1 MADNQSKKDKKKKR
15 KSYIKDGVVLKVS
28 DIERECDRLRRRPRA
43 ALYPLLPITEPL
55 KLKRKSIHIPKG
67 RRRHRKHCRKKLHQ
81 VGIERRK
88 PPVSRGLNS
97 RTRLVTTTT
106 TSGSEVS
113 SLACSRNRDLLAL
126 HNQKGSLNKP
136 HWASAELF
144 CGDCSFEPPRTFGTL
159 EHPTHHHYHHKKQKH
174 RICHHNPLLTGHRT
188 SVTTSLKDLRGH
200 VGKHRR
206 RCLDPESG
214 LGDRGST
221 SSNSR
226 SRKIVSFIVASV
238 ASFILMMCVALVA
251 VTLRLTPAID
261 ELGTIFIRRLSSTT
275 QCIKRYKTQDR
286 EQQHKKSAQERRE
299 RGIMGKIRM
308 AVVALPTI

>member
-1 MADNQSKKDKKKKR
+1 MADNQSGKKKSKKKR

-28 DIERECDRLRRRPRA
+28 DIEKECDRLRRRPRA

-55 KLKRKSIHIPKG
+55 KLKRKSIHIQKG
-67 RRRHRKHCRKKLHQ
+67 RRRHRKHCRKRLHQ
-81 VGIERRK
+81 VGIEKRR
-88 PPVSRGLNS
+88 PPVSRGLSS

-113 SLACSRNRDLLAL
+113 SLACSRTRDLLAL

-144 CGDCSFEPPRTFGTL
+144 CGDCSFDLPRTSFGGF
-159 EHPTHHHYHHKKQKH
+159 EHPRHHHYHHKKMKH
-174 RICHHNPLLTGHRT
+174 RICHHDPLLIGHRT

-200 VGKHRR
+200 VGRHHR
-206 RCLDPESG
+206 RCLDPEAG
-214 LGDRGST
+214 LGDREST

-261 ELGTIFIRRLSSTT
+261 ELGKYYSQSITHLVGTLLLSL
-275 QCIKRYKTQDR
+275 R
-286 EQQHKKSAQERRE
+286 
-299 RGIMGKIRM
+299 
-308 AVVALPTI
+308 